1 MSASE
6 DLLIERRGPALW
18 LTINRE
24 ERRNAMS
31 PAALAGIN
39 AGFTQAEADP
49 TIRAIVITGT
59 GSKAFCA
66 GADLA
71 RGSGSFQYDP
81 SQPHLDFADL
91 LRRAW
96 ASTIPLIARVNGHC
110 MAGGMGLFSM
120 CDMGVAADHATFGL
134 PEVKVGVFPAQ
145 VLAVMQHLIGPRH
158 LAEMCLTGEPITA
171 SRAADIG
178 LVNYVVP
185 AAELDAKTDWLVG
198 RLVDKSPTAIR
209 RGKAMMKAAADMT
222 FEQSISFLESQ
233 IMISALTEDA
243 REGRAAFAEKRKPNW
258 TGK

>member
-1 MSASE
+1 MSSSQ

-39 AGFTQAEADP
+39 AGFAQAEADP
-49 TIRAIVITGT
+49 TIRAIVITGV

-158 LAEMCLTGEPITA
+158 LSEMCLTGEPITA
-171 SRAADIG
+171 ARAAEIG

-185 AAELDAKTDWLVG
+185 AGELDAKTDWLVG